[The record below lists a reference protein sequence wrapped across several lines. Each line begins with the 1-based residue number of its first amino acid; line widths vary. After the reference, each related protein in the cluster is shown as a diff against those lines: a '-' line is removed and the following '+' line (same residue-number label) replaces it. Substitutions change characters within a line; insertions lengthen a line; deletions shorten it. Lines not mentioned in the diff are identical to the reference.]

1 MGWRWRV
8 WGLRF
13 VLGSSLSLC
22 FLFAMRWA
30 AYAIYS
36 YHHGV
41 QPSHSSQGL
50 WNENFG
56 TLKSPPLHYFSHI
69 FDCRAVKLTNV
80 RYFRSPR
87 VALLKSTMSRKRN
100 FVRIFAVLITWQH
113 RRGSKG
119 HTYSCFS
126 LKYVILIITKEKS
139 TPRDYSLLSH
149 NRDLRYHFACYFQ
162 SLTIKMIHLI
172 FSMAVHPEI

>member
-8 WGLRF
+8 WGLHF

-30 AYAIYS
+30 ASAIYS

-41 QPSHSSQGL
+41 QPSHNSQGL
-50 WNENFG
+50 WNENSE
-56 TLKSPPLHYFSHI
+56 TLKSPHLHYFSHI
-69 FDCRAVKLTNV
+69 FDRRAVKLTNV

-87 VALLKSTMSRKRN
+87 VALLKSTMSGKRN
-100 FVRIFAVLITWQH
+100 LVRIFAMLIIWQH

-119 HTYSCFS
+119 HTYSCFW
-126 LKYVILIITKEKS
+126 LKYVILIITKES
-139 TPRDYSLLSH
+139 QHLEIIHYCPRIETLGIVWH
-149 NRDLRYHFACYFQ
+149 A
-162 SLTIKMIHLI
+162 I
-172 FSMAVHPEI
+172 FRV